1 MAGATKSTE
10 KVDGKRIG
18 GVRQFPHTNGGFL
31 FKVRTELSP
40 VQVDETMAD
49 PLTTEL
55 KRALFG
61 WFYPFKYSVERWAY
75 AFQRISGIAVTA
87 YFLAHIVETGNVV
100 GGLGVWGVPS
110 TDVARA
116 VWTATFHFLDNP
128 LFDTGLIVIGFMLAY
143 HTVNGIRLTLTEFGL
158 LQGRPTR
165 PDFPYE
171 PRSFT
176 IAQRA
181 IFWFSVLFATATA
194 IYAINLF
201 FGV

>member
-1 MAGATKSTE
+1 MAE
-10 KVDGKRIG
+10 
-18 GVRQFPHTNGGFL
+18 
-31 FKVRTELSP
+31 
-40 VQVDETMAD
+40 
-49 PLTTEL
+49 PLVSEL

-61 WFYPFKYSVERWAY
+61 WFYPVRYSLERWAY
-75 AFQRISGIAVTA
+75 ALQRLSGVAVTV

-100 GGLGVWGVPS
+100 GGLAVWKVPS
-110 TDVARA
+110 SDLARD

-158 LQGRPTR
+158 LQGEPAR

-171 PRSFT
+171 PKSFSKT
-176 IAQRA
+176 QRA
-181 IFWFSVLFATATA
+181 IFWLSVLFAAATA
-194 IYAINLF
+194 VYALNVL